1 MTIRDPHAHC
11 ASVCV
16 SVPARV
22 AYDFMADGMQQSN
35 WALGSW
41 NRRQY
46 RDDIFAGDSLFDG
59 KELFVRLVGD
69 PELQLVDY
77 YVGNDPDHLRRLVE
91 ARIVPGDE
99 LGMDAGSSVV
109 TLVTW
114 RDESMS
120 DEQWELTYHVWRTEI
135 HLIKGLLE
143 RQGAPE
149 TG

>member
-11 ASVCV
+11 ASVRV
-16 SVPARV
+16 PVPARV

-41 NRRQY
+41 NRRPY

-59 KELFVRLVGD
+59 KELLVRLVGNPD
-69 PELQLVDY
+69 LLLVDY
-77 YVGNDPDHLRRLVE
+77 YVGDDPDDLRRLVE
-91 ARIVPGDE
+91 ARIVPGKE
-99 LGMDAGSSVV
+99 LGLDPGSSVV

-114 RDESMS
+114 RDTSVS

-143 RQGAPE
+143 RQGSAE
-149 TG
+149 TA